1 MARALLV
8 DRITYPMLLDA
19 ELIVYAV
26 AFALG
31 LLVAVY
37 AMLNGTVRAGRA
49 PGMVEPPHAAFNAP
63 VVGAALVAFGAI
75 GYLAA
80 KYSQLGTISTLVV
93 ALIASAAGWIGMGVL
108 MAKWALR
115 GPLSDPHEDH
125 EELQGTIATV
135 TRAISP
141 DAPGEISYS
150 FRGAPLLAEARCVT
164 GEPVPEGAEVVI
176 EKVEGGVADVE
187 PWAAVEQ
194 RI

>member
-1 MARALLV
+1 
-8 DRITYPMLLDA
+8 MLFDA

-31 LLVAVY
+31 LLVGVY
-37 AMLNGTVRAGRA
+37 AMLNGTVRTGRT

-63 VVGAALVAFGAI
+63 VIGAALVAFGAV
-75 GYLAA
+75 GYIIA
-80 KYSQLGTISTLVV
+80 KYSQLGTISTLVI
-93 ALIASAAGWIGMGVL
+93 ALIAGAAGWTGMGIL

-115 GPLSDPHEDH
+115 GPLSDPHEDL

-135 TRAISP
+135 TRAIAP

-150 FRGAPLLAEARCVT
+150 FRGAPLTAEARCIT
-164 GEPVPEGAEVVI
+164 GDPVEVGAEVVI
-176 EKVEGGVADVE
+176 EKVENGMADVE
-187 PWAAVEQ
+187 PWATVEQ